1 MFKYLGPE
9 NCLHTRVSGS
19 YRSLSKGFGKWVY
32 RLTLARWYYNYAWG
46 WIIGYFLSTFT
57 MIVTIYYLIPGLRD
71 LFSFP
76 AFLAGSAIFLIGGGW
91 ILGKLLVKRFK
102 VQPIENYISSEIN
115 PFTNAALT
123 AKERVYWNAL
133 VVLLK
138 REHARAPD
146 PEVARCVDQMNMYIK
161 GQVPFNFDE
170 LDNFELGE
178 TPESKNPL
186 DKEVAKWLPSG

>member
-1 MFKYLGPE
+1 
-9 NCLHTRVSGS
+9 
-19 YRSLSKGFGKWVY
+19 LSKGFGRWVY

-46 WIIGYFLSTFT
+46 WIIGYFLSTFS

-71 LFSFP
+71 MFSFP
-76 AFLAGSAIFLIGGGW
+76 IFLGGSGILLIGGGW
-91 ILGKLLVKRFK
+91 VLGKLLVKKFK
-102 VQPIENYISSEIN
+102 IQPIENYISSEIN

-123 AKERVYWNAL
+123 AKERVYWNAM

-138 REHARAPD
+138 KEHARAPD

-161 GQVPFNFDE
+161 GQVRFNFDE

-178 TPESKNPL
+178 ESQSPGPL
-186 DKEVAKWLPSG
+186 TRDAAKWSPPGEIKEGGGDTPV